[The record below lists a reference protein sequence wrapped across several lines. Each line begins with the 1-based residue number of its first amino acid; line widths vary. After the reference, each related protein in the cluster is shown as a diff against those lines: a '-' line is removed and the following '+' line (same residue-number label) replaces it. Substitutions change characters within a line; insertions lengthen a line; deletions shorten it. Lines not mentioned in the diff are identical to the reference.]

1 MSESTQ
7 QLSKVQINATKLI
20 KIQPPNRD
28 DVLYYEYFSSNSEQ
42 VVKFIIEKLISLA
55 ISEDFVQN
63 LSAKIPDECYQFTKA
78 TLNTYINSQY
88 IAYDRDEAKPKQ
100 KDLIEDESA
109 FNIDDNNSES
119 HPIIKPETSNALN
132 TLNMSSRSSHF
143 DLNAIFFNN
152 SYRGD
157 NVWDIVDEPG
167 SNEIDRYASSMISY
181 TKTAQPATPSSSSLN
196 KIEEEPNTLPLPT
209 PLIKKLKEQSLKT
222 LIPSS
227 LGFSQEGVVKKKKN
241 LEAMNEFSFH
251 DITIEENA
259 EQIKYDKEVEELRKE
274 KENENKKIETEKK
287 KMVQIEKEVQS
298 KIKEEQTKYKEFEKK
313 KVTVDANGKIV
324 FIKSIRPEILAKDFI
339 TIRSIMKNVSTGD
352 NLKKSPRK
360 KKETI
365 ERNEQGDVK
374 QQQDSVKSHL
384 PVIESAKKRTS
395 VAPVKKLNIES
406 NLPVKEANPSL
417 SILERKKER
426 GPIMPSGSCFDLIS
440 LEVGVN
446 ITEDKKYKTGGKDFF
461 KKFNK
466 YSLDSYNRQL
476 KDTISSNMSMINTN
490 PVFTSANILTNT
502 DYNYQT
508 NLTEPN
514 QTMTSKK
521 PLFQQTMFRTS
532 KLTSLNNSIKMSNN
546 GFSLSSAMEG
556 LDLFASRLEKSDRA
570 NQKNIFKE
578 KNRTNNSMNT
588 KELKEMNKFAV
599 TLMSDNFGSE
609 LRGNKTRLNL
619 GKTAFKPAM
628 KEIAKEIGSIKQL
641 PRVRGT
647 KMMNTMTLLNRKK
660 N

>member
-556 LDLFASRLEKSDRA
+556 LDLLASRLEKSNRA

>member
-1 MSESTQ
+1 MSENTQ

-360 KKETI
+360 KRETI

-556 LDLFASRLEKSDRA
+556 LDLLASRLEKSVRA

-599 TLMSDNFGSE
+599 TLMSDNWGSE

>member
-374 QQQDSVKSHL
+374 QQQDSAKSHL

-490 PVFTSANILTNT
+490 PVLTSANILTNT

-556 LDLFASRLEKSDRA
+556 LDLLGSRLKKSDRA

-647 KMMNTMTLLNRKK
+647 KMMNTMTLLN
-660 N
+660 

>member
-20 KIQPPNRD
+20 KIKPPNRD

-241 LEAMNEFSFH
+241 LEAMKEFSFH

-556 LDLFASRLEKSDRA
+556 LDLLASRLEKSDRA

>member
-556 LDLFASRLEKSDRA
+556 LDLLASRLEKSVRA

>member
-1 MSESTQ
+1 MSENTQ

-88 IAYDRDEAKPKQ
+88 IAYDRDETKPKQ

-556 LDLFASRLEKSDRA
+556 LDLLASRLEKSDRA

>member
-7 QLSKVQINATKLI
+7 QSKVQINATKLI

-55 ISEDFVQN
+55 ISEEFVQN

-556 LDLFASRLEKSDRA
+556 LDLLASRLEKSDRA

>member
-556 LDLFASRLEKSDRA
+556 LDLFESRLEKSDRA

>member
-7 QLSKVQINATKLI
+7 QFSKVQINATKLI

-556 LDLFASRLEKSDRA
+556 LDLLASRLEKSDRA

>member
-1 MSESTQ
+1 MSENTQ

-556 LDLFASRLEKSDRA
+556 LDLLASRLEKSDRA

-599 TLMSDNFGSE
+599 TLMSDNWGSE

-641 PRVRGT
+641 PRVRGI

>member
-1 MSESTQ
+1 MSENTQ

-241 LEAMNEFSFH
+241 LEVMNEFSFH

-556 LDLFASRLEKSDRA
+556 LDLLASRLEKSVRA

>member
-7 QLSKVQINATKLI
+7 QFSKVQINATKLI

-365 ERNEQGDVK
+365 ERNEQGDGK

-514 QTMTSKK
+514 QTMTLKK

-556 LDLFASRLEKSDRA
+556 LDLLASRLEKSDRA

>member
-384 PVIESAKKRTS
+384 PVIESAKKRTT

-532 KLTSLNNSIKMSNN
+532 KLTSLNNSIKMNNN

-556 LDLFASRLEKSDRA
+556 LDLLASRLEKSVRA

>member
-20 KIQPPNRD
+20 KIKPPNRD

-360 KKETI
+360 KRETI

-532 KLTSLNNSIKMSNN
+532 KLTSLNNSTKMSNN

-556 LDLFASRLEKSDRA
+556 LDLLGSRLKKSDRA

-647 KMMNTMTLLNRKK
+647 KMMNTMTLSNRKK

>member
-374 QQQDSVKSHL
+374 QQQDSAKSHL

-556 LDLFASRLEKSDRA
+556 LDLLASRLEKSDRA

>member
-556 LDLFASRLEKSDRA
+556 LDLLASRLEKSDRA

>member
-7 QLSKVQINATKLI
+7 QSKVQINATKLI

-374 QQQDSVKSHL
+374 QQQDSAKSHL

-556 LDLFASRLEKSDRA
+556 LDLLASRLEKSDRA

>member
-28 DVLYYEYFSSNSEQ
+28 DVLYYDYFSSNSQQ

-55 ISEDFVQN
+55 ISENFVQT
-63 LSAKIPDECYQFTKA
+63 LSAKIPDECYQFTKT

-109 FNIDDNNSES
+109 FNIDDNSES

-132 TLNMSSRSSHF
+132 TLNISSRSSHF

-181 TKTAQPATPSSSSLN
+181 TKTAQPSTPSGSSLN
-196 KIEEEPNTLPLPT
+196 KIEEEPTTIPIPAPL
-209 PLIKKLKEQSLKT
+209 LKKIKEQTLKALVPSL
-222 LIPSS
+222 
-227 LGFSQEGVVKKKKN
+227 LGSSQEGVVKKKKKN

-259 EQIKYDKEVEELRKE
+259 EQIRYDKEVEELRKE

-352 NLKKSPRK
+352 NLKKSPRR

-365 ERNEQGDVK
+365 ERNEQGDAK
-374 QQQDSVKSHL
+374 QQQD
-384 PVIESAKKRTS
+384 
-395 VAPVKKLNIES
+395 VAFCARCPAFLLQMVLNGCS
-406 NLPVKEANPSL
+406 KNGLCT
-417 SILERKKER
+417 RKKE
-426 GPIMPSGSCFDLIS
+426 
-440 LEVGVN
+440 
-446 ITEDKKYKTGGKDFF
+446 
-461 KKFNK
+461 
-466 YSLDSYNRQL
+466 
-476 KDTISSNMSMINTN
+476 
-490 PVFTSANILTNT
+490 PV
-502 DYNYQT
+502 
-508 NLTEPN
+508 
-514 QTMTSKK
+514 
-521 PLFQQTMFRTS
+521 
-532 KLTSLNNSIKMSNN
+532 
-546 GFSLSSAMEG
+546 
-556 LDLFASRLEKSDRA
+556 
-570 NQKNIFKE
+570 
-578 KNRTNNSMNT
+578 
-588 KELKEMNKFAV
+588 
-599 TLMSDNFGSE
+599 
-609 LRGNKTRLNL
+609 
-619 GKTAFKPAM
+619 
-628 KEIAKEIGSIKQL
+628 
-641 PRVRGT
+641 
-647 KMMNTMTLLNRKK
+647 
-660 N
+660 

>member
-556 LDLFASRLEKSDRA
+556 LDLLGSRLKKSDRA

>member
-287 KMVQIEKEVQS
+287 KMVQIEKEAQS

-556 LDLFASRLEKSDRA
+556 LDLLASRLEKSDRA

-619 GKTAFKPAM
+619 GKTAFKPAL

>member
-7 QLSKVQINATKLI
+7 QSKVQINATKLI

-259 EQIKYDKEVEELRKE
+259 EQIRYDKEVEELRKE

-556 LDLFASRLEKSDRA
+556 LDLLASRLEKSDRA

>member
-28 DVLYYEYFSSNSEQ
+28 DVLYYDYFSSNSEQ

-55 ISEDFVQN
+55 ISENFVQT
-63 LSAKIPDECYQFTKA
+63 LSAKIPDECYQFTKT

-109 FNIDDNNSES
+109 FNIDDNSES

-132 TLNMSSRSSHF
+132 TLNISSRSSHF

-152 SYRGD
+152 NYRGD

-181 TKTAQPATPSSSSLN
+181 TKTAQPSTPSGSSLN
-196 KIEEEPNTLPLPT
+196 KIEEEPTTIPIPAPL
-209 PLIKKLKEQSLKT
+209 LKKIKEQTLKALVPSL
-222 LIPSS
+222 
-227 LGFSQEGVVKKKKN
+227 LGSSQEGVVKKKKKN

-259 EQIKYDKEVEELRKE
+259 EQIRYDKEVEELRKE

-352 NLKKSPRK
+352 NLKKSPRR

-365 ERNEQGDVK
+365 EQNEQGDAK
-374 QQQDSVKSHL
+374 QQQDSAKSHL
-384 PVIESAKKRTS
+384 PAIESAKKRTT
-395 VAPVKKLNIES
+395 VLPVKKLNIET
-406 NLPVKEANPSL
+406 NQPVKEPNPSL

-426 GPIMPSGSCFDLIS
+426 GPILPSGSCFDLIS

-521 PLFQQTMFRTS
+521 PLFQQTMFRRS

-556 LDLFASRLEKSDRA
+556 LDLLASRLEKSDRA

-599 TLMSDNFGSE
+599 TLMSDNWGSE

-619 GKTAFKPAM
+619 GKQAFKPAM
-628 KEIAKEIGSIKQL
+628 KEIEKEIGSIKQL

-660 N
+660 Y

>member
-7 QLSKVQINATKLI
+7 QSKVQINATKLI

-556 LDLFASRLEKSDRA
+556 LDLLASRLEKCDRA

>member
-7 QLSKVQINATKLI
+7 QSKVQINATKLI

-556 LDLFASRLEKSDRA
+556 LDLLASRLEKSDRA

>member
-374 QQQDSVKSHL
+374 QQQDSAKSHL

-490 PVFTSANILTNT
+490 PVLTSANILTNT

-556 LDLFASRLEKSDRA
+556 LDLLGSRLKKSDRA

-647 KMMNTMTLLNRKK
+647 KMMNTMTLKKKKK

>member
-20 KIQPPNRD
+20 KIKPPNRD

-374 QQQDSVKSHL
+374 QQQDSAKSHL

-556 LDLFASRLEKSDRA
+556 LDLLASRLEKSDRA

>member
-1 MSESTQ
+1 
-7 QLSKVQINATKLI
+7 
-20 KIQPPNRD
+20 
-28 DVLYYEYFSSNSEQ
+28 
-42 VVKFIIEKLISLA
+42 
-55 ISEDFVQN
+55 
-63 LSAKIPDECYQFTKA
+63 
-78 TLNTYINSQY
+78 
-88 IAYDRDEAKPKQ
+88 
-100 KDLIEDESA
+100 
-109 FNIDDNNSES
+109 
-119 HPIIKPETSNALN
+119 
-132 TLNMSSRSSHF
+132 MSSRSSHF

-532 KLTSLNNSIKMSNN
+532 KLTS
-546 GFSLSSAMEG
+546 E
-556 LDLFASRLEKSDRA
+556 
-570 NQKNIFKE
+570 
-578 KNRTNNSMNT
+578 
-588 KELKEMNKFAV
+588 
-599 TLMSDNFGSE
+599 
-609 LRGNKTRLNL
+609 
-619 GKTAFKPAM
+619 
-628 KEIAKEIGSIKQL
+628 
-641 PRVRGT
+641 
-647 KMMNTMTLLNRKK
+647 
-660 N
+660 

>member
-1 MSESTQ
+1 
-7 QLSKVQINATKLI
+7 
-20 KIQPPNRD
+20 
-28 DVLYYEYFSSNSEQ
+28 
-42 VVKFIIEKLISLA
+42 
-55 ISEDFVQN
+55 
-63 LSAKIPDECYQFTKA
+63 
-78 TLNTYINSQY
+78 
-88 IAYDRDEAKPKQ
+88 
-100 KDLIEDESA
+100 
-109 FNIDDNNSES
+109 
-119 HPIIKPETSNALN
+119 
-132 TLNMSSRSSHF
+132 
-143 DLNAIFFNN
+143 
-152 SYRGD
+152 
-157 NVWDIVDEPG
+157 
-167 SNEIDRYASSMISY
+167 
-181 TKTAQPATPSSSSLN
+181 
-196 KIEEEPNTLPLPT
+196 
-209 PLIKKLKEQSLKT
+209 
-222 LIPSS
+222 
-227 LGFSQEGVVKKKKN
+227 
-241 LEAMNEFSFH
+241 
-251 DITIEENA
+251 
-259 EQIKYDKEVEELRKE
+259 
-274 KENENKKIETEKK
+274 
-287 KMVQIEKEVQS
+287 
-298 KIKEEQTKYKEFEKK
+298 
-313 KVTVDANGKIV
+313 
-324 FIKSIRPEILAKDFI
+324 
-339 TIRSIMKNVSTGD
+339 
-352 NLKKSPRK
+352 
-360 KKETI
+360 
-365 ERNEQGDVK
+365 
-374 QQQDSVKSHL
+374 
-384 PVIESAKKRTS
+384 
-395 VAPVKKLNIES
+395 
-406 NLPVKEANPSL
+406 
-417 SILERKKER
+417 
-426 GPIMPSGSCFDLIS
+426 MPSGSCFDLIS

-556 LDLFASRLEKSDRA
+556 LDLLGSRLKKSDRA

>member
-1 MSESTQ
+1 MSENTQ

-556 LDLFASRLEKSDRA
+556 LDLLASRLEKSDRA

-599 TLMSDNFGSE
+599 TLMSDNWGSE